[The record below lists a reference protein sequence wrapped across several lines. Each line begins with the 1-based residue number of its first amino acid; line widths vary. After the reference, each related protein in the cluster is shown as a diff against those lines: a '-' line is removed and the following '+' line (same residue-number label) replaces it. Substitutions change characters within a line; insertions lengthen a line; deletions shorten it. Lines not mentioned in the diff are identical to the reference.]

1 MIKAFLNWVAES
13 VRLSLEMLAR
23 LPEDAVTE
31 LLGNR

>member
-13 VRLSLEMLAR
+13 FQLSFEMLSR

-31 LLGNR
+31 LLGQR